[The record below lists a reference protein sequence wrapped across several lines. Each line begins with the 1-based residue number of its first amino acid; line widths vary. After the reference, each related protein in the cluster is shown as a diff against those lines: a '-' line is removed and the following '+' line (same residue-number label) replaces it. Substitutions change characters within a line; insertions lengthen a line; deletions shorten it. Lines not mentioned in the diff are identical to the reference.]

1 MKHKIIYSIFI
12 LSLVF
17 AYSCNTNSESKHSEH
32 NMGEMAGMDAIVYTC
47 PMHPEIIKDKPGNCP
62 ICGMALV
69 KKGEGATVNSE
80 DTLNFILQPAN
91 ETVLSKIP
99 VIKLE
104 QKTIEPE
111 FNYQGFTSIIPQNSN
126 FVSARITGRIE
137 SVFVK
142 YNYQKVN
149 KGQKLFTIYSPEL
162 LTGQN
167 NLIFLMKQDASNLTL
182 IEASKN
188 KLKLLGFS
196 ELELKEIIKSNKP
209 LMAVS
214 VFSNYDGFIYE
225 SSAST
230 SNDNFS
236 MGMAKSNQSSL
247 LSIKEGSYLQ
257 KGQVAFSIIDNSKL
271 WLLLSIPE
279 SDLKL
284 ISVGN
289 KLRFKPEVSAGNDY
303 RAEINYIEPLLNE
316 EKKTI
321 TARVIID
328 NSSIHLPIQTQVN
341 ATVFGNSYT
350 GDWLPS
356 SAIIDLGKQKAVLVK
371 SKMGF
376 KVQIVKTALRYE
388 SLIQIIAGV
397 KNTDEIAVNAQYL
410 MDSESFIK
418 QSDK

>member
-1 MKHKIIYSIFI
+1 MD
-12 LSLVF
+12 
-17 AYSCNTNSESKHSEH
+17 
-32 NMGEMAGMDAIVYTC
+32 EMSGMNAVIYTC

-69 KKGEGATVNSE
+69 KKGEGANVNDE

-91 ETVLSKIP
+91 ENVLSTIP

-111 FNYQGFTSIIPQNSN
+111 FNYQGFTSFIPQNSS
-126 FVSARITGRIE
+126 VISARITGRIE
-137 SVFVK
+137 TIFVK
-142 YNYQKVN
+142 YNYQKIN

-162 LTGQN
+162 LTEQN
-167 NLIFLMKQDASNLTL
+167 NLLFLMKQDASNSTL

-214 VFSNYDGFIYE
+214 VFSNYDGFISE
-225 SSAST
+225 NNTSAS
-230 SNDNFS
+230 SDNS
-236 MGMAKSNQSSL
+236 PMGMAKSNKSNL
-247 LSIKEGSYLQ
+247 LTIKEGSYLQ

-284 ISVGN
+284 ISIGN
-289 KLRFKPEVSAGNDY
+289 KLRFKPEVSVGTDY
-303 RAEINYIEPLLNE
+303 RGEISYIEPLLNE
-316 EKKTI
+316 EKKTL

-328 NSSIHLPIQTQVN
+328 NSSTQFPIGTQVN
-341 ATVFGNSYT
+341 ATVFGKSYT
-350 GDWLPS
+350 GDWLPLS
-356 SAIIDLGKQKAVLVK
+356 SIIDLGKQKAVLVK

-376 KVQIVKTALRYE
+376 KVQIVSTSLRYE
-388 SLIQIIAGV
+388 SLIQITSGI
-397 KNTDEIAVNAQYL
+397 KSTDEIAVNAQYL